1 MHNAGTETR
10 RGGGTVQA
18 VASQG
23 SPQSSVRRGREP
35 PMYSVVPCGCT
46 AIGGIPSCEVYI
58 GLTSTVHAA
67 AGPLLNISLCALSL
81 AWGALPQSSQKVLPL
96 LSPPLGGVLVVERLP
111 LPKGQRDERVPEAAQ
126 LPPLQLCGARRR
138 ARFFQEVAR
147 PIHLHGNAAA
157 VAREHH
163 QVNRVALARALLEP
177 RLETKGFQRLR
188 DAPLH
193 ARWVGRRLDEAALR
207 ALEQRRRQRRPL
219 SCSLLAPELPLVKL
233 PQAALARKLA
243 LGAAA
248 RKARAAA
255 EEVVG
260 SVVGDGKGPREVGER
275 APVEAVQAAR
285 RFGGQRLK

>member
-219 SCSLLAPELPLVKL
+219 SCSLLREH
-233 PQAALARKLA
+233 QRQRALS
-243 LGAAA
+243 GAT
-248 RKARAAA
+248 
-255 EEVVG
+255 
-260 SVVGDGKGPREVGER
+260 
-275 APVEAVQAAR
+275 
-285 RFGGQRLK
+285 GQGMRCA